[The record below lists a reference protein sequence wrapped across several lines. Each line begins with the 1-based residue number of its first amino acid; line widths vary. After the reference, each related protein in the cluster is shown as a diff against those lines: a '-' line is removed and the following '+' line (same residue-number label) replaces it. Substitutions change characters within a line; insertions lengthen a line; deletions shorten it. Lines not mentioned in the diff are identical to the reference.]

1 MYRSPGPVLD
11 PGFLSMSLLH
21 LLVPVVPR
29 LLRRGADVIRPAVA
43 ELLCR
48 VVQTEILAFRH
59 HVVVDRRLDEV
70 AGDVAL
76 MIPPVGHGP
85 SLHPGSPPACG
96 RLVGARRVAQGE
108 RGLQVAVGMLRGQD
122 LRDPVLEGRA
132 QLLLRRDDL
141 LIALGVDH
149 QGQAD
154 GLDRL
159 VHPRVR
165 EDVAL
170 VRGVRFAAQSLRGL
184 DEVVDAAVASPGGDV
199 GAVAL
204 VDAVRNPRGDQG
216 LDPGRPERARHRVG
230 PRDHEAELLGRRRQL
245 HFHDEGR
252 GRFRRTVV
260 GRHLDDVLARRREQG
275 RGHERLRVGERDR
288 ARTGH
293 PAPGHGRGGPWRW
306 RRGGL
311 LGRTTTEALP
321 ARRLADA
328 GPGVQICL
336 AVEHHHAVRSGG
348 SVEGGRER
356 LRRQHPV
363 AAERELDE
371 RRGHHHGGRFPRSLQ
386 QLASGQG
393 ALLSVAHES
402 PRPNQN
408 LTSTRLPE
416 YWTVRVVPSG
426 INSTV
431 NVRRAV
437 RFVAPPGGAGS
448 MVSRALRSF
457 HVMRVQAPFP
467 AR

>member
-1 MYRSPGPVLD
+1 MALIVLGAVLAAVQEELRQGDVPVAGAGLRSRFPLD
-11 PGFLSMSLLH
+11 LVHEAAEPDETLLH

-48 VVQTEILAFRH
+48 VVQTEILAIRH

-76 MIPPVGHGP
+76 VIPPVGHGP
-85 SLHPGSPPACG
+85 PLPPGSPPACG
-96 RLVGARRVAQGE
+96 RLVGARRVAQRE
-108 RGLQVAVGMLRGQD
+108 RRLQVAVGMLRGQD

-141 LIALGVDH
+141 LIALRVDH
-149 QGQAD
+149 QRQAD

-230 PRDHEAELLGRRRQL
+230 PRDHETELLGRRRQL
-245 HFHDEGR
+245 HLHDEGR

-260 GRHLDDVLARRREQG
+260 GRHLEDVLARRRESEPSSRLPSGRRTRPCPDPTPGSRPRPGRALVAATAGRPPGEGHQG
-275 RGHERLRVGERDR
+275 GAAG
-288 ARTGH
+288 A
-293 PAPGHGRGGPWRW
+293 AAGRRRSTPFRYVLPWRITT
-306 RRGGL
+306 RSGPAAALKAAGGSACADSTPSPPNASSTS
-311 LGRTTTEALP
+311 GEATTTAVAFP
-321 ARRLADA
+321 AVFSSSRL
-328 GPGVQICL
+328 
-336 AVEHHHAVRSGG
+336 VRGFF
-348 SVEGGRER
+348 SVW
-356 LRRQHPV
+356 LMNHLVP
-363 AAERELDE
+363 
-371 RRGHHHGGRFPRSLQ
+371 
-386 QLASGQG
+386 
-393 ALLSVAHES
+393 
-402 PRPNQN
+402 
-408 LTSTRLPE
+408 LPE
-416 YWTVRVVPSG
+416 PGAYGFIPHRTSDDLTV
-426 INSTV
+426 
-431 NVRRAV
+431 
-437 RFVAPPGGAGS
+437 
-448 MVSRALRSF
+448 
-457 HVMRVQAPFP
+457 
-467 AR
+467 